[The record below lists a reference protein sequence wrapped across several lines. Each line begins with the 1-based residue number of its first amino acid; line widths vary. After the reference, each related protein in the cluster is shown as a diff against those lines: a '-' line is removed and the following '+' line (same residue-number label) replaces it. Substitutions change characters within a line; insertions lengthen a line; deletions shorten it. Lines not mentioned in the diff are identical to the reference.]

1 MSKQIQL
8 SKKRRPPPISTIICT
23 TTQYGDMDEQSQ
35 ITMQTFND
43 TSVSNQ
49 TPSSQTTNHN
59 DSDNNLQLQQLTADP
74 YYFHTL
80 SPHASKK
87 LGLDT
92 TQGLITLK
100 IQNARQQEKIEI
112 ISSQLRACKV
122 ENEQLKAQN
131 TSLLKEVMVYKQD
144 TANYTNDEQ
153 ARMLA
158 IYKRYKPS
166 TNSSAI
172 IQHRG
177 DQLTAISDEDSVKLL
192 RQENQQ
198 LKAENARLQ
207 TLNEVMKK
215 SFKAYITDQK
225 LKNGNLDNSE
235 ARKLQVQK
243 RCSRVVPP
251 PTAVPQSHQQ
261 QQSTS
266 TATAI
271 QTRKSSMTS
280 SSCGQSSGRKSI
292 RGNKPLHRTIS
303 TSERTALTSPD
314 SILDDSRSSYRSSI
328 KVKVVPLDTSSRSS
342 GTMKMSNANEVKAR
356 VHKVQHRKPV
366 QPTTESSTSSVKK
379 MTKTKADELLVDFG
393 STTSPKQ
400 PVQEPTRLLSFRR
413 TLATL
418 KEEYMTR

>member
-1 MSKQIQL
+1 
-8 SKKRRPPPISTIICT
+8 
-23 TTQYGDMDEQSQ
+23 MDDQSQ

-43 TSVSNQ
+43 SSQ
-49 TPSSQTTNHN
+49 TQSLQTTNHN

-80 SPHASKK
+80 SPQASKK

-122 ENEQLKAQN
+122 ENEQLKALN

-158 IYKRYKPS
+158 IYKRYDEPTS
-166 TNSSAI
+166 ANSAI
-172 IQHRG
+172 EQYRG
-177 DQLTAISDEDSVKLL
+177 DQVTAISDEDSVKLL

-198 LKAENARLQ
+198 LKAENQRLQ
-207 TLNEVMKK
+207 ILNEVMKK
-215 SFKAYITDQK
+215 SFKAYIKDQK
-225 LKNGNLDNSE
+225 MKNGNLDNSE
-235 ARKLQVQK
+235 ARKMQVKQ
-243 RCSRVVPP
+243 RCCGVVPP
-251 PTAVPQSHQQ
+251 PTAVPQSQ

-266 TATAI
+266 ATAI
-271 QTRKSSMTS
+271 QTRKSSITS
-280 SSCGQSSGRKSI
+280 SSEQSSVRKSI

-342 GTMKMSNANEVKAR
+342 NTKKASNANEVKAR
-356 VHKVQHRKPV
+356 VHKVQHMKPV
-366 QPTTESSTSSVKK
+366 QPTTESTNSFKK
-379 MTKTKADELLVDFG
+379 MTTKAKADELLVDFA
-393 STTSPKQ
+393 STTSSKQ
-400 PVQEPTRLLSFRR
+400 PVQEPARLLSFRR

>member
-1 MSKQIQL
+1 MSKQIHL
-8 SKKRRPPPISTIICT
+8 SKKRRPPPISTIVCAVP
-23 TTQYGDMDEQSQ
+23 TQYDIDEQSQ

-49 TPSSQTTNHN
+49 TRSSQTNNHN

-80 SPHASKK
+80 SPQASKK

-92 TQGLITLK
+92 TQGLVTLK

-122 ENEQLKAQN
+122 ENEQLKAEN
-131 TSLLKEVMVYKQD
+131 TSLLKEVMIYKQD

-158 IYKRYKPS
+158 IYKRYEPS

-172 IQHRG
+172 VQH
-177 DQLTAISDEDSVKLL
+177 QHTTATTISDEDSVKLL

-215 SFKAYITDQK
+215 SFKAYINDQK
-225 LKNGNLDNSE
+225 MKNGNLDNSE
-235 ARKLQVQK
+235 ARKIQVQK

-251 PTAVPQSHQQ
+251 STAAAPLSQKQ

-266 TATAI
+266 TSTAI

-280 SSCGQSSGRKSI
+280 SSCGRSSIRKSI
-292 RGNKPLHRTIS
+292 RGKSLNRTIS

-342 GTMKMSNANEVKAR
+342 GTMKASNANEVKAK
-356 VHKVQHRKPV
+356 VHKVQHKKTV
-366 QPTTESSTSSVKK
+366 QPPAESSTGSV
-379 MTKTKADELLVDFG
+379 KTKAKTGELLVDFG
-393 STTSPKQ
+393 SITSSKQ

>member
-8 SKKRRPPPISTIICT
+8 SKKRRPPPPVSTIVYT
-23 TTQYGDMDEQSQ
+23 TAQYGDIDEQSQ
-35 ITMQTFND
+35 ITMQTIND

-80 SPHASKK
+80 SPQASKK

-122 ENEQLKAQN
+122 ENEQLKAEN
-131 TSLLKEVMVYKQD
+131 SSLLKEVMVYKQD

-158 IYKRYKPS
+158 IYKRYEP
-166 TNSSAI
+166 NASSAI
-172 IQHRG
+172 IQYRG

-215 SFKAYITDQK
+215 SFKAYIKDQK
-225 LKNGNLDNSE
+225 MKNGNLDNSE
-235 ARKLQVQK
+235 ARKMQVQK
-243 RCSRVVPP
+243 RCCGVVPP
-251 PTAVPQSHQQ
+251 PTAVPQSQ

-266 TATAI
+266 TTAI
-271 QTRKSSMTS
+271 QPRKSSITS
-280 SSCGQSSGRKSI
+280 SSERSSVRKSI
-292 RGNKPLHRTIS
+292 RGKSLHRTIS

-342 GTMKMSNANEVKAR
+342 GTKKMSNANEVKAK

-366 QPTTESSTSSVKK
+366 QPSTESTGSVKK
-379 MTKTKADELLVDFG
+379 MTTKAKTSELLVDFT
-393 STTSPKQ
+393 STTSSKQ

>member
-1 MSKQIQL
+1 MSKQIIHL
-8 SKKRRPPPISTIICT
+8 SKKRRPPPPISTIVCTT

-43 TSVSNQ
+43 SSQ
-49 TPSSQTTNHN
+49 TPSSQANNFN

-92 TQGLITLK
+92 TQGLVTLK

-112 ISSQLRACKV
+112 LSSQLRACKV
-122 ENEQLKAQN
+122 ENEQLKAEN
-131 TSLLKEVMVYKQD
+131 SSLLKEVMVYKQD

-153 ARMLA
+153 ARMLS
-158 IYKRYKPS
+158 IYKRYEP
-166 TNSSAI
+166 NANSAI
-172 IQHRG
+172 VQHRG

-192 RQENQQ
+192 KQENQK
-198 LKAENARLQ
+198 LKAENQRLQ

-215 SFKAYITDQK
+215 SFKAYIKDQK
-225 LKNGNLDNSE
+225 MKNGNLDNSE
-235 ARKLQVQK
+235 ARKMQVQK
-243 RCSRVVPP
+243 RCCRAVPP
-251 PTAVPQSHQQ
+251 SLASSLSHHQQ
-261 QQSTS
+261 QQST
-266 TATAI
+266 ATAI
-271 QTRKSSMTS
+271 QARKSSITS
-280 SSCGQSSGRKSI
+280 SISERSPARKSR
-292 RGNKPLHRTIS
+292 RGKALHRTIS

-356 VHKVQHRKPV
+356 VHKVQHRKTA

-379 MTKTKADELLVDFG
+379 MSKSKTDELLVDFG
-393 STTSPKQ
+393 STTSSKQ
-400 PVQEPTRLLSFRR
+400 PVQEPPARLLSFRR